1 MKTFKDLKVGDV
13 FFDCVPENSVINE
26 TKFYVNTIIDVLYFD
41 NCRVYKWEDDEGG
54 MGNST
59 FYNSELDLSKRTYI
73 NITSIADV
81 NYLLKYLNEN
91 V

>member
-1 MKTFKDLKVGDV
+1 MKTFKDLKIGDI
-13 FFDCVPENSVINE
+13 FFDCVENEVKLYI
-26 TKFYVNTIIDVLYFD
+26 NTITNVLYFD
-41 NCRVYKWEDDEGG
+41 NCRVYQWIDDEGG

-91 V
+91 I

>member
-1 MKTFKDLKVGDV
+1 MKTFKDLKIGDI
-13 FFDCVPENSVINE
+13 FFDCVENEVKLYI
-26 TKFYVNTIIDVLYFD
+26 NTITKVLDFD
-41 NCRVYKWEDDEGG
+41 NCRVYQWVDDEGG
-54 MGNST
+54 IGNST